1 MLAAAL
7 RSGLRRR
14 PLQTGTL
21 LKRNSIKNT
30 STSQSFSSTTT
41 LFKQFPF
48 IQETAVV
55 VGGVVQ
61 LLAITYCIQNYLV
74 DITMCVGPSMLP
86 TLNSAG
92 DIVLINRFLHRY
104 RAVEYNDIVVAKS
117 PSNPQQIV
125 CKRVLGT
132 SGDHVKY
139 DRPRCGN
146 MEFSYSKNGIVVP
159 EGHVWLQGDNESNS
173 TDSRHYGPVPEA
185 LVSGIVIAR
194 IWPPKDVGQIKN
206 KIEKTTRK
214 SVVRTNA
221 KQHVYNLKMKQES
234 KRQKKLEKKEKERK
248 RIAEAKQVV
257 VEQQQKQVLKSK
269 KKRRRSGNDEDDED
283 DDNNDDEDIDVSAAG
298 TGAAKDT
305 EDSIEV

>member
-1 MLAAAL
+1 MLAATL

-14 PLQTGTL
+14 PLQAGTL

-30 STSQSFSSTTT
+30 LTFQSFSTTT

-206 KIEKTTRK
+206 RIEKTTRK
-214 SVVRTNA
+214 SVVRTDA

-234 KRQKKLEKKEKERK
+234 KRQKKL
-248 RIAEAKQVV
+248 AEAKSV
-257 VEQQQKQVLKSK
+257 KRQVLKRSK
-269 KKRRRSGNDEDDED
+269 NDDA
-283 DDNNDDEDIDVSAAG
+283 DDNNDDEDIGFIAAG
-298 TGAAKDT
+298 TGAAEDT